1 MKTVSNS
8 DFQGILRLL
17 YALSKTKGES
27 IREKENA
34 RKAALLH
41 RKLTRKEAMEHGS
54 KCDTREL

>member
-1 MKTVSNS
+1 MKTVSNK

-17 YALSKTKGES
+17 CALSKTNGAS

-41 RKLTRKEAMEHGS
+41 RKLVRKEAREHGN
-54 KCDTREL
+54 KCDTRKL

>member
-1 MKTVSNS
+1 MKTVSNN

-17 YALSKTKGES
+17 YALSKTQGVS

-41 RKLTRKEAMEHGS
+41 RKLTRKEAKEYG
-54 KCDTREL
+54 TEPTGTP